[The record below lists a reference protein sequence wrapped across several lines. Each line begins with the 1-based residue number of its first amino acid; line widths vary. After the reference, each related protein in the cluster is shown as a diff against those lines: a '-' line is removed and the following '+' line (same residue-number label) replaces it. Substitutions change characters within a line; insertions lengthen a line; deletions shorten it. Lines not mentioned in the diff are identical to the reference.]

1 MASPAKVFE
10 FKNVERTD
18 LTFTPNPEN
27 AEIAEDYTERVEVVS
42 SARAIKS

>member
-1 MASPAKVFE
+1 MKVFK

-27 AEIAEDYTERVEVVS
+27 AEIAEEYT
-42 SARAIKS
+42 IKS